1 MEEIIKLSV
10 DIKSNTIKIDNLPPI
25 KLQKCKGLVIL
36 DFLNQHQDK
45 PFSPTL
51 LRLNIENYQELQNY
65 QQIDEYSYLMKQA
78 TKYIPATDRQ
88 TITAVIKEYKKNLL
102 ELDEARKDN
111 DDSKVAYLMD
121 QNNMLSDYLS
131 KSLNFNYTI
140 KNINQTKTNDY
151 KSVKR
156 ALDNLIKFIA
166 LENQDIAKKISDN
179 LVINS
184 GQVCLLSAV

>member
-1 MEEIIKLSV
+1 MSNIINLSV
-10 DIKSNTIKIDNLPPI
+10 DISHNTIKYENYPII
-25 KLQKCKGLVIL
+25 KLPKCKGLLIL
-36 DFLNQHQDK
+36 NFLNQHQDK

-88 TITAVIKEYKKNLL
+88 TITEVIKEYKKNLL

-111 DDSKVAYLMD
+111 DDSKVAYLID
-121 QNNMLSDYLS
+121 QNEMLSDYLS
-131 KSLNFNYTI
+131 KSVNFNYTI

-184 GQVCLLSAV
+184 GQICLLSAI